1 MEETRALTLYVQK
14 ELLELLT
21 EDTDS
26 ERLSELR
33 WDAPLFLTEVDIEID
48 DVDDYYHTK
57 SYVFKCIDGRY
68 FCLTITVHSSMGDL
82 ESAYFYEVVPK
93 EITKIVYERK
103 EN

>member
-1 MEETRALTLYVQK
+1 MEETRVLTVEEQK
-14 ELLELLT
+14 ELEELLI

-33 WDAPLFLTEVDIEID
+33 WDAPLFLTEVDTEID

-57 SYVFKCIDGRY
+57 SYVFKCIDGKY
-68 FCLTITVHSSMGDL
+68 FCLKITVHSSMGDL

-93 EITKIVYERK
+93 EITKIVYETK
-103 EN
+103 ED